1 MFVINEQHFF
11 SYDST
16 IECEISLD
24 QESLIIGSGLSID
37 KPLRKAGIEN
47 KLYDATGSLQL

>member
-1 MFVINEQHFF
+1 MNNIF

-37 KPLRKAGIEN
+37 KPLRKAGI
-47 KLYDATGSLQL
+47 